1 MAAHAWSIGAGEVN
15 VSKEIIAADEHR
27 DELTVQLHIQTL
39 TGADQVYLGFSQ
51 DAVSGEGVFL
61 GCKGCSVRMLGAK
74 ARLAV
79 NAICDAVVSG
89 GIETYTSLEYRHTRD
104 YPAWY
109 HDKPQT

>member
-1 MAAHAWSIGAGEVN
+1 MAAYAWSIGAGEVD
-15 VSKEIIAADEHR
+15 VSKEIIAADKNR
-27 DELTVQLHIQTL
+27 DELTVQLVLQAW
-39 TGADQVYLGFSQ
+39 TGADI
-51 DAVSGEGVFL
+51 VFL
-61 GCKGCSVRMLGAK
+61 GFGEDAVADEGLAIGGVGCSARILGAK
-74 ARLAV
+74 AKLAV

>member
-1 MAAHAWSIGAGEVN
+1 MSAHAWSIGAGEVD
-15 VSKEIIAADEHR
+15 VSKEIIAADGNR
-27 DELTVQLHIQTL
+27 DELTVQLVLQTL
-39 TGADQVYLGFSQ
+39 NGADIVFLGFGE
-51 DAVSGEGVFL
+51 DAVSGEGVAL
-61 GCKGCSVRMLGAK
+61 GGKGCSIRILGAK
-74 ARLAV
+74 AKLAV